1 MLLHIR
7 ACAIKLSF
15 IREVIRLAKQKKG
28 RESNSNPNPN
38 PNPNPSPNP
47 KPKPK
52 PKPKPNPNSNPD
64 QERDNPG
71 SAKPKADAFSGSLD
85 SASTACI
92 LSGKSSQT
100 LVEGAADGVVAG
112 EPPKKGGRT
121 SKGVFDEAGAGSR

>member
-15 IREVIRLAKQKKG
+15 IREVIRLAKQKKA
-28 RESNSNPNPN
+28 RENH
-38 PNPNPSPNP
+38 PNPSPNP
-47 KPKPK
+47 KP
-52 PKPKPNPNSNPD
+52 NPNSNPN

-112 EPPKKGGRT
+112 EPPKKGGRC

>member
-1 MLLHIR
+1 MGTDRH
-7 ACAIKLSF
+7 AAIVADPAF
-15 IREVIRLAKQKKG
+15 G
-28 RESNSNPNPN
+28 RELLQPHPSPNPNPN

-112 EPPKKGGRT
+112 EPPKKGGR
-121 SKGVFDEAGAGSR
+121 SGKGVFEESGAGSR